1 MQITR
6 PQGHGFVGAGNTGKA
21 CVVATVAA
29 VSSEQLPAFVL
40 GGGVPRR
47 IGRGQLPGLLSLAL
61 VSLVIALPLR
71 GLYRGTGASM
81 EEGFMLVFPTLVQE
95 GKIPNVDF
103 LHLYGPASLDTLA
116 LWFRLFG
123 DSLESERTFGL
134 LQHLGIIFGI
144 YTIAR
149 AFGHIVATGA
159 AIVATFLILT
169 PIGLSALAWH
179 GGVALG
185 LWAIVFAQRAR
196 ATGRGANWWV
206 AGVLA
211 GLALGFR
218 PDLVV
223 ALGLS
228 LGWATWGRRADLKV
242 FAAGAAVGLLPM
254 WVHLVRAGPVDA
266 VDGMLIDPV
275 VRLRPGR
282 ELPRPPSWGQVDG
295 ALQAVAES
303 LPPWWRFPA
312 LEASH
317 QLFLWFWAVIAI
329 TIAVAGW
336 AVRNHRHG
344 GSQIGGPSDVLVTAA
359 LFGLGILPQALQRP
373 DSTHLAW
380 VGVVSWSL
388 AVVVVAETLR
398 RRQFFSR
405 PGTFWLP
412 AVVATACVGLLMFV
426 VCPFYTYRTYL
437 LHSRVAFGNLPVPF
451 EIERDGRRFWVG
463 DPAVASAVGQMMP
476 DLEARMQPGD
486 SLFVGPGDLSRTV
499 YADTYIYWLFS
510 ELEPATYFIE
520 MDPGL
525 ADAAGSGMAE
535 EIATADFVVL
545 TNTWGGWT
553 EPNASVEH
561 GSPEH
566 NRAVA
571 DHHCLVAS
579 YETNLV
585 LLFERCDG
593 GGGLDPAEVAG
604 RAPGIGGG
612 GVDPGAEP

>member
-1 MQITR
+1 M
-6 PQGHGFVGAGNTGKA
+6 
-21 CVVATVAA
+21 ATVAA
-29 VSSEQLPAFVL
+29 VSTEQQPAFVL
-40 GGGVPRR
+40 GGRVPRR
-47 IGRGQLPGLLSLAL
+47 IGRSQVPGMLSLAF

-81 EEGFMLVFPTLVQE
+81 EEGFMLVFPTLVQQ
-95 GKIPNVDF
+95 GKVPNVDF

-116 LWFRLFG
+116 LWFRVFG

-149 AFGHIVATGA
+149 AYGHVVATGA

-196 ATGRGANWWV
+196 ATGHDANWWV

-218 PDLVV
+218 PDLAV
-223 ALGLS
+223 ALGVAF
-228 LGWATWGRRADLKV
+228 GWALWSRRGDVKV
-242 FAAGAAVGLLPM
+242 VATGAAVGLLPM
-254 WVHLVRAGPVDA
+254 WIHLVRAGPVNA

-312 LEASH
+312 MAASH
-317 QLFLWFWAVIAI
+317 QLFVWFWAVIAL
-329 TIAVAGW
+329 TIAVAVW
-336 AVRNHRHG
+336 AVHNHRRN
-344 GSQIGGPSDVLVTAA
+344 GSEIGGPSDALVTAA

-388 AVVVVAETLR
+388 AVVVIAEVLR
-398 RRQFFSR
+398 RRR
-405 PGTFWLP
+405 LLGRRGADWRP
-412 AVVATACVGLLMFV
+412 AVVATAGVGLLMFV

-437 LHSRVAFGNLPVPF
+437 LHSRVAVGNLPVPF

-463 DPAVASAVGQMMP
+463 DPAVASAIGQMMP
-476 DLEARMQPGD
+476 DLEERLEPGD

-499 YADTYIYWLFS
+499 YADTYVYWLFS

-525 ADAAGSGMAE
+525 ADARGSGMAE
-535 EIATADFVVL
+535 DIASADFVVL

-571 DHHCLVAS
+571 DHQCLIGS

-593 GGGLDPAEVAG
+593 GGGLNPADIAG

-612 GVDPGAEP
+612 GVDPDAAP